1 MRRGNEYNIDQFLSS
16 REITTFWKSFFGS
29 CRHKSFRFDIG
40 VLLHTSPNWLL
51 KLIYISCCLCNPI
64 RGSWVARHLIGGSS
78 EMAWTPIGWVGRSRR
93 PRVHGLIVAS
103 AGALSR
109 SQYALLSLSLS
120 LVLALPLT
128 WPPSTGVRVPKGST
142 IQHTPSTREGWAA
155 SAAPHKIH
163 WHFGVLFTTEIS
175 YLQLLTVRLSVSLS
189 ISAAKGMV
197 RFHFYFCFLD
207 TSFMSWFSQV
217 S

>member
-120 LVLALPLT
+120 LSFSLFLLLDLPLRASVSPKALLSSTHRPPARGGLPPQLRIKSTDTLVSCLQLRFHTFNSQPYVSQFHLALAQL
-128 WPPSTGVRVPKGST
+128 KG
-142 IQHTPSTREGWAA
+142 W
-155 SAAPHKIH
+155 
-163 WHFGVLFTTEIS
+163 LD
-175 YLQLLTVRLSVSLS
+175 S
-189 ISAAKGMV
+189 IFIFA
-197 RFHFYFCFLD
+197 F
-207 TSFMSWFSQV
+207 
-217 S
+217 